1 MNTDYIRYIKMIAQ
15 EGNVSRAA
23 AALFISQPALLKA
36 LNKIEARLK
45 IKLFTREKRRMIL
58 TEAGKVFLAD
68 GDKILDLEDILLKN
82 MEAMSE
88 EKKETVTLGIP
99 GERGANMLPLLIPL
113 FHKVC
118 PDYRLKTVEGYSEML
133 ENFLLEGTIDLALY
147 NLPVNTESLVW
158 QKLADDY
165 VVIGASKHSRFA
177 QKFDLSQNSLHS
189 PYYISPQLLK
199 NAEFNLV
206 KKGRGTRRVAEQIF
220 AAAKIHPPIYQ
231 EYDRHQTLVRVCSI
245 TDQLCVTPCHTPL
258 HLGIA
263 DDMCFF
269 TTERDL
275 VNRQVIIAWLKER
288 KLSEAEKKLIAL
300 AQVVAQKIGR
310 EDPCSF
316 QVADAIF
323 R

>member
-23 AALFISQPALLKA
+23 AVLFISQPALLKA

-113 FHKVC
+113 FHKAC

-177 QKFDLSQNSLHS
+177 RKFDLSQNSLHS

-199 NAEFNLV
+199 DAEFNLV
-206 KKGRGTRRVAEQIF
+206 KKGRGTRRIAEQIF

-258 HLGIA
+258 QLGIA

-269 TTERDL
+269 TTEREL

-310 EDPCSF
+310 EDPHSF
-316 QVADAIF
+316 HVVDAIL

>member
-23 AALFISQPALLKA
+23 AVLFISQPALLKA

-99 GERGANMLPLLIPL
+99 GERGANMLSLLIPL
-113 FHKVC
+113 FHKAC

-177 QKFDLSQNSLHS
+177 RKFDLSQNSLHS

-199 NAEFNLV
+199 DAEFNLV
-206 KKGRGTRRVAEQIF
+206 KKGRGTRRIAEQIF

-258 HLGIA
+258 QLGIA

-269 TTERDL
+269 TTEREL

-310 EDPCSF
+310 EDPHSF
-316 QVADAIF
+316 HVVDAIL

>member
-1 MNTDYIRYIKMIAQ
+1 M
-15 EGNVSRAA
+15 
-23 AALFISQPALLKA
+23 
-36 LNKIEARLK
+36 
-45 IKLFTREKRRMIL
+45 
-58 TEAGKVFLAD
+58 
-68 GDKILDLEDILLKN
+68 
-82 MEAMSE
+82 
-88 EKKETVTLGIP
+88 
-99 GERGANMLPLLIPL
+99 
-113 FHKVC
+113 
-118 PDYRLKTVEGYSEML
+118 
-133 ENFLLEGTIDLALY
+133 
-147 NLPVNTESLVW
+147 
-158 QKLADDY
+158 
-165 VVIGASKHSRFA
+165 VIGASKHSRFA
-177 QKFDLSQNSLHS
+177 RKFDLSQNSLHS

-316 QVADAIF
+316 QVVDAIF

>member
-1 MNTDYIRYIKMIAQ
+1 
-15 EGNVSRAA
+15 
-23 AALFISQPALLKA
+23 
-36 LNKIEARLK
+36 
-45 IKLFTREKRRMIL
+45 MIL

-113 FHKVC
+113 FHKAC

-177 QKFDLSQNSLHS
+177 RKFDLSQNSLHS

-258 HLGIA
+258 QLGIA